1 MNSGSCQTGNV
12 GALLDLEDVRAV
24 LKSAAELRGVDGEA
38 KAGVDSGVDNGVLNC
53 ECGVR

>member
-12 GALLDLEDVRAV
+12 GALLDLEDVGAV
-24 LKSAAELRGVDGEA
+24 LKGAAELRGVDGEA
-38 KAGVDSGVDNGVLNC
+38 KAGVDGRVDNGVLNC